1 MYIRMSPRAGDMLD
15 LFVEKYKKERAAAE
29 RSKRKNE
36 MTDEEYDAEI
46 KRIDIEEEANM
57 RTLLTER

>member
-1 MYIRMSPRAGDMLD
+1 MYVRMSPRAGDMLD
-15 LFVEKYKKERAAAE
+15 LFVEKYKKERAAAKG
-29 RSKRKNE
+29 RKTKNE

-46 KRIDIEEEANM
+46 KRIDLEEEANM

>member
-1 MYIRMSPRAGDMLD
+1 MYVRMSPRAGDMLD
-15 LFVEKYKKERAAAE
+15 LFVEKYKKERAEAE
-29 RSKRKNE
+29 RSKRENE
-36 MTDEEYDAEI
+36 MTDEKYDAEI

>member
-1 MYIRMSPRAGDMLD
+1 MYVRMLPRAGDMLD
-15 LFVEKYKKERAAAE
+15 LFVEKYKKERAAANG
-29 RSKRKNE
+29 KKTKNE

-46 KRIDIEEEANM
+46 KRIDLEEEANM